1 MKHLSQLLYQ
11 VKLAD
16 EAVTSLFEKGLGISL
31 TRYQLLTNLLDQAPC
46 SQQDLQEKLRID
58 RAAITRHLKILED
71 KGYIQRERN
80 PENQREM
87 LVQPTQYAVNEIQVR
102 PPAHHLAVK
111 AAMESIL
118 SDREEEQL
126 SNLLEKLV
134 SGLQHLPVETII
146 EEKGE

>member
-31 TRYQLLTNLLDQAPC
+31 TRYQILTNLLDQAPC
-46 SQQDLQEKLRID
+46 SQQDLQEKLQID

-87 LVQPTQYAVNEIQVR
+87 LVQPTQYAVNDLQVH
-102 PPAHHLAVK
+102 PPAHHQVVK

>member
-1 MKHLSQLLYQ
+1 MADLSQLLYQ
-11 VKLAD
+11 LKLAD
-16 EAVTSLFEKGLGISL
+16 EAVTGLFEKGLGISL

-46 SQQDLQEKLRID
+46 SQQDLQEKLHID

-87 LVQPTQYAVNEIQVR
+87 LVQPTQLAWNDLQVH
-102 PPAHHLAVK
+102 PPAHHQVVK
-111 AAMESIL
+111 AAMEIIL
-118 SDREEEQL
+118 SDEEEERL
-126 SNLLEKLV
+126 SYLLEKLV
-134 SGLQHLPVETII
+134 SGLQDLPLETVV